1 MSAEKPRRL
10 GRGLEALL
18 GSAAA
23 PLREQREQREARDA
37 TTTGA
42 AASPA
47 PDHRGTPLSLA
58 VSSIRANPFQPR
70 REFDPAELAELEAS
84 LKTNG
89 LLQPVTVRPVAKEPG
104 RYELVAGERR
114 LRAATRL
121 GWTEIPALVREF
133 DDRAMLTLALVE
145 NLQRADLNPID
156 EAAGVRRLLDEF
168 GLTQQQV
175 ADALGKDRSTIA
187 NLIRVLA
194 LPAGVQALIGSGQL
208 SLGHARALLTVAD
221 TRLLLQLA
229 KQAVDEGWS
238 VREVERRARE
248 ASTRSPS
255 KGGRPA
261 RDSGSTSA
269 GTNSPG
275 AAIREANDALRK
287 YLQTPATIQMDASG
301 KGSLTLNFYSQD
313 DLQRLLELILRTHW
327 SAE

>member
-18 GSAAA
+18 GAAAA
-23 PLREQREQREARDA
+23 PRADARADARD
-37 TTTGA
+37 GA
-42 AASPA
+42 VSPA
-47 PDHRGTPLSLA
+47 LASNASLRGTPLSLDVA
-58 VSSIRANPFQPR
+58 SIRANPFQPR
-70 REFDPAELAELEAS
+70 REFKPEELAELEAS
-84 LKTNG
+84 LRTNG
-89 LLQPVTVRPVAKEPG
+89 LLQPVTVRAVANTPG

-121 GWTEIPALVREF
+121 GWTEIPALVREV

-156 EAAGVRRLLDEF
+156 EALGVRRLIDEF

-175 ADALGKDRSTIA
+175 AEVLGKDRSTVA

-194 LPAGVQALIGSGQL
+194 LPAGVQTLISSGQL
-208 SLGHARALLTVAD
+208 SLGHARALLTIAD
-221 TRLLLQLA
+221 TRLLLHLA
-229 KQAVDEGWS
+229 REAVEAGWS

-248 ASTRSPS
+248 TSARTPS

-261 RDSGSTSA
+261 RVPSPPTSAPSGSGSVI
-269 GTNSPG
+269 SQ
-275 AAIREANDALRK
+275 ANDALRK

-301 KGSLTLNFYSQD
+301 KGTLTLNFYSQD
-313 DLQRLLELILRTHW
+313 DLQRLLELILRTAW

>member
-23 PLREQREQREARDA
+23 SRESNREGSSPPVPALQS
-37 TTTGA
+37 
-42 AASPA
+42 AS
-47 PDHRGTPLSLA
+47 RGVPLSLA
-58 VSSIRANPFQPR
+58 VANIQPNPFQPR
-70 REFDPAELAELEAS
+70 REFKPEELAELEAS
-84 LKTNG
+84 LKANG
-89 LLQPVTVRPVAKEPG
+89 LLQPVTVRAVAGHAG

-114 LRAATRL
+114 LRAAVRL

-133 DDRAMLTLALVE
+133 DDQAMLTLALVE

-156 EAAGVRRLLDEF
+156 EAVGVRRLLEEF

-194 LPAGVQALIGSGQL
+194 LPSGVQSLISSSQL

-229 KQAVDEGWS
+229 RQAVDEGWS
-238 VREVERRARE
+238 VREVERRSRE
-248 ASTRSPS
+248 AAARTPS

-261 RDSGSTSA
+261 RDVSPSSA
-269 GTNSPG
+269 PGGTAN
-275 AAIREANDALRK
+275 AAVREASDALRK
-287 YLQTPATIQMDASG
+287 YLQTPATIQMDATG
-301 KGSLTLNFYSQD
+301 RGTITLSFYSSD
-313 DLQRLLELILRTHW
+313 DLQRVLELVLHTRWTTD
-327 SAE
+327 